1 MRGATVYVP
10 RHQMAEV
17 SAYNEAMVEKIT
29 GWTTMTGSNAQ
40 LAIGKRADKYVSATR
55 PSRAAD
61 QAFWGIGLSSMSV
74 YSMLTP
80 DDPDRDPNVGGSG
93 GAWWWHSEHETIDK
107 IDPGVL
113 SQDTRLYA
121 SIMLGLATADV
132 LPFRIGE
139 IAQDYLDALR
149 EYREAAGDSVD
160 FTAAETAVRSFKT
173 RAEALQAK
181 LARRNDEALTR
192 AANRLLLRLARTLN
206 PVLYQNLPGHLHDPA
221 LGSLALPSLAA
232 SLTLPKLDPNSDA
245 HRFAV
250 VGLKRRLNHVMHQ
263 VKAAGELIDGF
274 EREMPL
280 PA

>member
-149 EYREAAGDSVD
+149 EYREAAGDSAR
-160 FTAAETAVRSFKT
+160 FHGRRRR
-173 RAEALQAK
+173 RAEFQDACRSLAGQARPSK
-181 LARRNDEALTR
+181 RRSAHARR
-192 AANRLLLRLARTLN
+192 
-206 PVLYQNLPGHLHDPA
+206 
-221 LGSLALPSLAA
+221 
-232 SLTLPKLDPNSDA
+232 
-245 HRFAV
+245 
-250 VGLKRRLNHVMHQ
+250 
-263 VKAAGELIDGF
+263 
-274 EREMPL
+274 
-280 PA
+280 